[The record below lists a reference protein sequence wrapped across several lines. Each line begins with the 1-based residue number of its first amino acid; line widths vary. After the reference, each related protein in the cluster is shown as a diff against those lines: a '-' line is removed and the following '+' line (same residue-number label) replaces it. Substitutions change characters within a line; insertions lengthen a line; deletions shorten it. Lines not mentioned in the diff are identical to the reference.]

1 MEKKPALCD
10 QCGKVIELSGFYL
23 QLEQGMKHFCCEGCL
38 SIYQLVC
45 IESVS
50 KIIVG
55 GKNESL

>member
-1 MEKKPALCD
+1 MDKQPALCN

-23 QLEQGMKHFCCEGCL
+23 QFEQGMKHFCCEGCL